1 MSTPCS
7 IEMYAEPLETSLSDL
22 DGAVLDVF
30 FAHMIVNPFG
40 PTMTFV
46 AAAGKPQIGQALPL
60 VKVMLNPFSQDVQ
73 QIGRFWVGETWAPLR
88 DFVPI
93 LELDYGSCPTLML
106 ISNQIEESDRK
117 KLASKLFANFDEDVA
132 RVCRSVEKHFGDPWT
147 RVSEALSGGNDE
159 YEDIS
164 PEDAGLQM
172 SEAVFDDGHLKPELS
187 AFFYAWN
194 GAIEKTGIGEHMKQ
208 IPMSSAA
215 FKDFFFE
222 RVAPTVWLPTYSDAP
237 EKEPE
242 VKQPVKL
249 KLESLEQ
256 LDELMVSEQWRDFED
271 DRLVDL
277 LRMLFF
283 GYGYEG
289 STSHVPNIS
298 KVYKH
303 ALAKGMDTDTRAMFE
318 AEMVQLVDS
327 GKLLPVV
334 FLPFLVL
341 DEAVPIITKAAIDF
355 VSSSDYVNG
364 ELYAFGELRNLF
376 TTSTLA
382 NRAAVFGALVAM
394 GDQEV
399 LKFLEELRPMMSTEE
414 VRQAARVHTQF
425 PQHHAIQFWLQWAKQ
440 LVNSSKD
447 DDQQTF
453 GSCASA
459 LILVLEHDIV
469 GRVSAGKRHFPC
481 QKSPSAIT
489 IEQEWSLDE
498 YAEVLAAELY
508 SIEAAEAAPRLF
520 SDVLRKWGLKPRAP
534 LMDQFLPEPGHDSDS
549 FRSLR
554 DPAITQ
560 DAENTKKSFLGKIF
574 SKQQKD

>member
-7 IEMYAEPLETSLSDL
+7 IEMYPQPLETSLSDL

-40 PTMTFV
+40 PTLTFV

-73 QIGRFWVGETWAPLR
+73 QIGRFWVGDTWTPMQ
-88 DFVPI
+88 DFEPF

-106 ISNQIEESDRK
+106 ISNQIEESVRK
-117 KLASKLFANFDEDVA
+117 ELASKLFANFDEDVA

-147 RVSEALSGGNDE
+147 RVSEAMSGGNDD
-159 YEDIS
+159 YKDIS
-164 PEDAGLQM
+164 PEDAGVQM
-172 SEAVFDDGHLKPELS
+172 SEAVFNDGHVKPELS

-194 GAIEKTGIGEHMKQ
+194 GSIEQTGIDDHMKQ
-208 IPMSSAA
+208 IAMSSAA

-222 RVAPTVWLPTYSDAP
+222 RIAPTVWLPTYSDAT

-242 VKQPVKL
+242 VKRPVKL

-256 LDELMVSEQWRDFED
+256 LDGLMASEQWRDFED
-271 DRLVDL
+271 DRLVNL

-283 GYGYEG
+283 GYGYKG
-289 STSHVPNIS
+289 ATSHVPNIS
-298 KVYKH
+298 KVYQH
-303 ALAKGMDTDTRAMFE
+303 ALAKGMDADTRAMLE

-341 DEAVPIITKAAIDF
+341 DDAVPITTKAAIDF

-376 TTSTLA
+376 TRSTLA
-382 NRAAVFGALVAM
+382 NRAAVFGALVSM

-399 LKFLEELRPMMSTEE
+399 LKFLEEFRPMMSTEE

-425 PQHHAIQFWLQWAKQ
+425 PQHHAIQFWLRWAKQ
-440 LVNSSKD
+440 LVNSSDD
-447 DDQQTF
+447 DDQRIF

-469 GRVSAGKRHFPC
+469 GRVSAGKRNFPC
-481 QKSPSAIT
+481 QKSPIAIT
-489 IEQEWSLDE
+489 IEQEWSVDE
-498 YAEVLAAELY
+498 YAEMLAPELY
-508 SIEAAEAAPRLF
+508 AIEAAEAAPRLF

-534 LMDQFLPEPGHDSDS
+534 VMDQFIPEPGRNSET

-554 DPAITQ
+554 DPESKPDFEIR
-560 DAENTKKSFLGKIF
+560 KKTFIEKMFGKP
-574 SKQQKD
+574 

>member
-7 IEMYAEPLETSLSDL
+7 IEIYPQPLETSLSDL

-30 FAHMIVNPFG
+30 FAYMIVNPFG
-40 PTMTFV
+40 PTTTFV
-46 AAAGKPQIGQALPL
+46 AAAGTPEFGQALPL

-73 QIGRFWVGETWAPLR
+73 QIGRFWVGDTWTPLR
-88 DFVPI
+88 DFDPF

-106 ISNQIEESDRK
+106 ISNQIEESVRK
-117 KLASKLFANFDEDVA
+117 KLASKLFSNFDEDVA
-132 RVCRSVEKHFGDPWT
+132 RVYRSVEKHFGDPWT
-147 RVSEALSGGNDE
+147 RVSEAMSGGNDD

-164 PEDAGLQM
+164 PEDAGAQM
-172 SEAVFDDGHLKPELS
+172 SEAVFNDGHVKPELS

-194 GAIEKTGIGEHMKQ
+194 GSIEQTGISDHMKQ
-208 IPMSSAA
+208 IALSSAA

-222 RVAPTVWLPTYSDAP
+222 RIAPTVWLPTYSDTSD
-237 EKEPE
+237 KEPE
-242 VKQPVKL
+242 VKRPVKL

-256 LDELMVSEQWRDFED
+256 LDELMASDQWRDFEE

-277 LRMLFF
+277 LRFLFF

-289 STSHVPNIS
+289 ATSHVPNIS
-298 KVYKH
+298 KVYQH
-303 ALAKGMDTDTRAMFE
+303 ALAKGMDADTRAMLE

-341 DEAVPIITKAAIDF
+341 DDAVPITTKAAIDF
-355 VSSSDYVNG
+355 VSSSDYLNG

-376 TTSTLA
+376 TRSTLA

-425 PQHHAIQFWLQWAKQ
+425 PQHHAIQFWLNWAKE
-440 LVNSSKD
+440 LVKSETEKD
-447 DDQQTF
+447 QKIF

-459 LILVLEHDIV
+459 LALVLEYDQV
-469 GRVSAGKRHFPC
+469 GKVASGKRNFPSRKYENPITDF
-481 QKSPSAIT
+481 QFWT
-489 IEQEWSLDE
+489 IEE
-498 YAEVLAAELY
+498 YALLISADLY
-508 SIEAAEAAPRLF
+508 ALEAIESAPRLF
-520 SDVLRKWGLKPRAP
+520 SDVLRHWGLEPRAP
-534 LMDQFLPEPGHDSDS
+534 LIDQFLPEPGRDYEA

-554 DPAITQ
+554 DPVSRLGLESQKRSFI
-560 DAENTKKSFLGKIF
+560 ERIFGKS
-574 SKQQKD
+574 

>member
-1 MSTPCS
+1 
-7 IEMYAEPLETSLSDL
+7 
-22 DGAVLDVF
+22 
-30 FAHMIVNPFG
+30 
-40 PTMTFV
+40 
-46 AAAGKPQIGQALPL
+46 
-60 VKVMLNPFSQDVQ
+60 
-73 QIGRFWVGETWAPLR
+73 
-88 DFVPI
+88 
-93 LELDYGSCPTLML
+93 ML
-106 ISNQIEESDRK
+106 ISNQIEESVRK
-117 KLASKLFANFDEDVA
+117 ELASKLFANFDEDVA

-147 RVSEALSGGNDE
+147 RVSEAMSGGNDDF
-159 YEDIS
+159 EDIS
-164 PEDAGLQM
+164 PEKAGLRL
-172 SEAVFDDGHLKPELS
+172 SEAVFDEKHMKPELS

-194 GAIEKTGIGEHMKQ
+194 GSIEKTGIGDHMKQ
-208 IPMSSAA
+208 IAMSSAA

-222 RVAPTVWLPTYSDAP
+222 RIAPTVWLPTYSETT

-242 VKQPVKL
+242 VKRPVKL

-256 LDELMVSEQWRDFED
+256 LDELLASEQWRDFED

-289 STSHVPNIS
+289 ATSHVPNIS
-298 KVYKH
+298 KVYQH
-303 ALAKGMDTDTRAMFE
+303 ALAKGIDADTRAMLE
-318 AEMVQLVDS
+318 SEMVQLVDS

-341 DEAVPIITKAAIDF
+341 DDAVPITTKAAIDF

-376 TTSTLA
+376 TRSTLA

-399 LKFLEELRPMMSTEE
+399 LKFLEEFRPMMSTEE

-425 PQHHAIQFWLQWAKQ
+425 PQHHAIQFWLRWAKQ
-440 LVNSSKD
+440 LVNSAND
-447 DDQQTF
+447 DDQRKF

-469 GRVSAGKRHFPC
+469 GRVSAGKRNFPC

-498 YAEVLAAELY
+498 YAEMLAPELY
-508 SIEAAEAAPRLF
+508 AIEAAEAAPRLF
-520 SDVLRKWGLKPRAP
+520 SDVLRKWGLKPEAD
-534 LMDQFLPEPGHDSDS
+534 LVEQFIHDSGS
-549 FRSLR
+549 RQPAEKKLR
-554 DPAITQ
+554 DLSPKRASSGAS
-560 DAENTKKSFLGKIF
+560 DFLSRIF
-574 SKQQKD
+574 GRRP

>member
-30 FAHMIVNPFG
+30 FAHLIVNPFG

-73 QIGRFWVGETWAPLR
+73 QIGRFWVGDTWTPLQ
-88 DFVPI
+88 DFEPF

-106 ISNQIEESDRK
+106 ISNQIEESVRK
-117 KLASKLFANFDEDVA
+117 ELASKLFTNFDKDVA

-147 RVSEALSGGNDE
+147 RVSEAMSGGNDD
-159 YEDIS
+159 YKDIS
-164 PEDAGLQM
+164 PEDAGVQM
-172 SEAVFDDGHLKPELS
+172 SEAVFNDGHVKPELS

-194 GAIEKTGIGEHMKQ
+194 GSIEQTGIDDHMKQ
-208 IPMSSAA
+208 IAMSSAA

-222 RVAPTVWLPTYSDAP
+222 RIAPTVWLPTYSDAT

-242 VKQPVKL
+242 VKRPVKL

-256 LDELMVSEQWRDFED
+256 LDELMASEQWRDFED

-289 STSHVPNIS
+289 ATSHVPNIS
-298 KVYKH
+298 KVYQH
-303 ALAKGMDTDTRAMFE
+303 ALAKGMDADTRAMLE

-341 DEAVPIITKAAIDF
+341 DDAVPITTKAAIDF

-376 TTSTLA
+376 TRSTLA

-399 LKFLEELRPMMSTEE
+399 LKFLEEFRPMMSTEE
-414 VRQAARVHTQF
+414 VREAARVHTQF
-425 PQHHAIQFWLQWAKQ
+425 PQHHAIQFWLRWAKQ
-440 LVNSSKD
+440 LVNSSD
-447 DDQQTF
+447 YDDQRIF

-469 GRVSAGKRHFPC
+469 GRVSAGKRNFPC
-481 QKSPSAIT
+481 QKSPIAIT
-489 IEQEWSLDE
+489 IDQEWSVDE
-498 YAEVLAAELY
+498 YAEMLAPELY
-508 SIEAAEAAPRLF
+508 AIEAAEAAPRLF
-520 SDVLRKWGLKPRAP
+520 SDVLRKWGLTPRAP
-534 LMDQFLPEPGHDSDS
+534 VMDQFIPEPGRNSET

-554 DPAITQ
+554 DPESKPDFEIR
-560 DAENTKKSFLGKIF
+560 KKTFIEKMFGKP
-574 SKQQKD
+574 

>member
-7 IEMYAEPLETSLSDL
+7 IEMYEEPLETSLGDL

-40 PTMTFV
+40 PTMNFV
-46 AAAGKPQIGQALPL
+46 AAAGKPQLGQALPL
-60 VKVMLNPFSQDVQ
+60 VKVMLNPFLQDVQ
-73 QIGRFWVGETWAPLR
+73 QIGRFWVGDTWTPLR
-88 DFVPI
+88 DFDPL

-106 ISNQIEESDRK
+106 ISNQIEESVRK
-117 KLASKLFANFDEDVA
+117 ELAAKIFASFGEDVA

-147 RVSEALSGGNDE
+147 RVSESMSGGD
-159 YEDIS
+159 DDFKGIS
-164 PEDAGLQM
+164 PEEAGMRM
-172 SEAVFDDGHLKPELS
+172 SEAVFNEVHAKPELS

-194 GAIEKTGIGEHMKQ
+194 GSIEQTSVGDHMKQ
-208 IPMSSAA
+208 IAMSSAA

-222 RVAPTVWLPTYSDAP
+222 RIASTVWLPKYSDAP

-242 VKQPVKL
+242 VKRPVKL

-256 LDELMVSEQWRDFED
+256 LDELMASEQWRNFED

-289 STSHVPNIS
+289 ATSHVPNIA
-298 KVYKH
+298 KVYQH
-303 ALAKGMDTDTRAMFE
+303 AIAKGMDTDTRGMLE
-318 AEMVQLVDS
+318 AEMVELVDS

-341 DEAVPIITKAAIDF
+341 DNSVPITTKAAIDF

-376 TTSTLA
+376 IRSTLA

-399 LKFLEELRPMMSTEE
+399 LKFLEELRPTMGTEE

-440 LVNSSKD
+440 LVNSSND
-447 DDQQTF
+447 DDQRTF

-469 GRVSAGKRHFPC
+469 GRVSAGKRNFPC

-498 YAEVLAAELY
+498 YAEMLAPELY
-508 SIEAAEAAPRLF
+508 AIEASEAAPRLF

-534 LMDQFLPEPGHDSDS
+534 VMDQFLPEPGRESET

-554 DPAITQ
+554 DPEANL
-560 DAENTKKSFLGKIF
+560 DHKNRKKSFIEKIF
-574 SKQQKD
+574 GKL

>member
-7 IEMYAEPLETSLSDL
+7 IEMYPEPLETSLSDL
-22 DGAVLDVF
+22 DGAPLDVF

-40 PTMTFV
+40 PTLTFV

-73 QIGRFWVGETWAPLR
+73 QIGRFGVGDTWTPLR
-88 DFVPI
+88 DFDPL

-106 ISNQIEESDRK
+106 ISNQIEENVRK
-117 KLASKLFANFDEDVA
+117 ELASKLFANFDVDVA
-132 RVCRSVEKHFGDPWT
+132 RVCRSVEKNFGDPWT
-147 RVSEALSGGNDE
+147 RVSEAMSGGNDNF
-159 YEDIS
+159 EDIS
-164 PEDAGLQM
+164 PEEAGLRL
-172 SEAVFDDGHLKPELS
+172 SEAVFNEKHVKPELS
-187 AFFYAWN
+187 AFFYGWN
-194 GAIEKTGIGEHMKQ
+194 GSIEETGIDDHMKQ
-208 IPMSSAA
+208 IAMTSAE

-222 RVAPTVWLPTYSDAP
+222 RIAPTVWLPTFSEAP

-242 VKQPVKL
+242 VKRPVKL

-256 LDELMVSEQWRDFED
+256 LDELMASEQWRDFED

-289 STSHVPNIS
+289 ATSHVPNIS
-298 KVYKH
+298 KVYQH
-303 ALAKGMDTDTRAMFE
+303 ALSKGMDADTRAMLE
-318 AEMVQLVDS
+318 EEMVQLVDS

-341 DEAVPIITKAAIDF
+341 DDAVPITTKAAIDF

-376 TTSTLA
+376 TRSTLA

-399 LKFLEELRPMMSTEE
+399 LKFLEELQPTMSTEE
-414 VRQAARVHTQF
+414 VRQAAHVHTQF
-425 PQHHAIQFWLQWAKQ
+425 PQHHAIQFWLRWAKQ
-440 LVNSSKD
+440 LVNSPND
-447 DDQQTF
+447 DDQRSF

-459 LILVLEHDIV
+459 LILVLEHDVI
-469 GRVSAGKRHFPC
+469 GRVSAGKRNFPC

-489 IEQEWSLDE
+489 IEHEWSLDE
-498 YAEVLAAELY
+498 YAEMLAPELY
-508 SIEAAEAAPRLF
+508 AIEAAEAAPKLF
-520 SDVLRKWGLKPRAP
+520 SDVLRKWGLKPEAD
-534 LMDQFLPEPGHDSDS
+534 LVEQFIHDSGS
-549 FRSLR
+549 RQPAEKKLR
-554 DPAITQ
+554 DLSPNRAASGAS
-560 DAENTKKSFLGKIF
+560 DFLSRIF
-574 SKQQKD
+574 GRRP